1 MISTAVGS
9 QKTFIAVTDPAL
21 EAENRKIRNRA
32 FLYSVFVTFAAI
44 VLVAYVSNSA
54 EEKVQ
59 AELQTGARSCNI
71 GAKH

>member
-1 MISTAVGS
+1 MITTSAGS
-9 QKTFIAVTDPAL
+9 QKTFIAVTDSAL

-32 FLYSVFVTFAAI
+32 ILYSVFVTFSAI

-54 EEKVQ
+54 EEKVR
-59 AELQTGARSCNI
+59 AELQNGARSCNI